1 MRALDQ
7 DLRVFQIARRLGAA
21 EGEGAV
27 GSILAFCRR
36 RVEGWVHEA
45 GGIGSVKD
53 LEDLICRRLKLEFQE
68 FRHQAELDAIVRRNV
83 EAGEIVFAS
92 LPALFD
98 DETFATLIRR
108 RQPRPDATAEYV
120 AVIDCRDGKA
130 SRRWFSRWHE
140 IAHLLTLDGP
150 TEAQPV
156 HRSTSEHSAVER
168 LMDQIAADI
177 GFFDPLFAPV
187 FTAQVLAPGR
197 LDFAAIDLVRQRY
210 DPEASF
216 QATAI
221 ACLKRWPRPA
231 AYLEAGLALTAAEA
245 RQFDQEPIPARR
257 PTPKLRVLKVIG
269 NEASHECGLRL
280 VRNMQV
286 PEGSILHRLF
296 FSRELIP
303 ARASKLSEEDLG
315 QWRRSNGRV
324 LPSCPITVEA
334 RPGRRHIEALVQV
347 TGPVH
352 P

>member
-21 EGEGAV
+21 DAEGAV

-36 RVEGWVHEA
+36 RVAGWVHEA
-45 GGIGSVKD
+45 GGIRSVKE
-53 LEDLICRRLKLEFQE
+53 LERLVCRRLKLEFQE
-68 FRHQAELDAIVRRNV
+68 FRHQGDLDAIVRRNV
-83 EAGEIVFAS
+83 AAGEIVFAS

-108 RQPRPDATAEYV
+108 RQQRPDASAEYV

-187 FTAQVLAPGR
+187 FAAQVLAPGR
-197 LDFAAIDLVRQRY
+197 LDFAAIDLVRRRY

-216 QATAI
+216 QATTI
-221 ACLKRWPRPA
+221 ACLKRWPKPA
-231 AYLEAGLALTAAEA
+231 AYLEAGLAMTAAEA
-245 RQFDQEPIPARR
+245 RRFDEESIPARR

-269 NEASHECGLRL
+269 NEASRACGLRL

-286 PEGSILHRLF
+286 PDVSILHRLF
-296 FSRELIP
+296 FSREPIP
-303 ARASKLSEEDLG
+303 VGAAMSGEEDLG
-315 QWRRSNGRV
+315 QWRRSNGQQ
-324 LPSCPITVEA
+324 LPACPIKVEA
-334 RPGRRHIEALVQV
+334 RPGRRHIEAIVQA
-347 TGPVH
+347 PA
-352 P
+352 